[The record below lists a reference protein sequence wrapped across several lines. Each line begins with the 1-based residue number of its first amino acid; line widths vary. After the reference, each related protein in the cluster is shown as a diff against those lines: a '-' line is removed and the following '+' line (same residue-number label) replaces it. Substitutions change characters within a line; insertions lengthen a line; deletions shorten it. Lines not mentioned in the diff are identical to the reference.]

1 METGEKVRGREGGAK
16 KTTRI
21 ALRNMTNK
29 LGRFQGF
36 LRPLALTLVRTD
48 YQPGSKFEK
57 KKSYLGIVVQ
67 GLPSFPPILSPSY
80 P

>member
-1 METGEKVRGREGGAK
+1 MISSKSMETREKVRRREGGAKK

-57 KKSYLGIVVQ
+57 KNLT
-67 GLPSFPPILSPSY
+67 
-80 P
+80 